1 MNSKTLLKCLCMC
14 LAMFAILV
22 NANAQ
27 DLKSILTGVAKAVV
41 GDKATTSSSIIGTWK
56 YVGPQCQFESENLLA
71 KAGGEVAAK
80 EVEEKMQTV
89 YDRIGMS
96 GCEYTF
102 NEDGT
107 YSYTLKKR
115 TMSGTYTFNDKE
127 KTITMKGKLGVKTVA
142 HVTVTGNDMS
152 LVFNA
157 DKLMSVL
164 KTITGTVSKVNS
176 TAATIKNQ
184 IILVLSVLR
193 KSDLPVLPPVRGCP
207 ESLVWRRHVLVPVWF
222 RCSCTMNRFS

>member
-14 LAMFAILV
+14 LVMFAILV

-115 TMSGTYTFNDKE
+115 TMSGTYTFDDKE

-176 TAATIKNQ
+176 TAATIN
-184 IILVLSVLR
+184 SVAGSYDGLMLGF
-193 KSDLPVLPPVRGCP
+193 DLKK
-207 ESLVWRRHVLVPVWF
+207 
-222 RCSCTMNRFS
+222 

>member
-1 MNSKTLLKCLCMC
+1 MKKKNVFKWWGVVLLLCMC
-14 LAMFAILV
+14 SVHAE
-22 NANAQ
+22 AQ

-176 TAATIKNQ
+176 TAATIN
-184 IILVLSVLR
+184 SVAGSYDGLMLGF
-193 KSDLPVLPPVRGCP
+193 DLKK
-207 ESLVWRRHVLVPVWF
+207 
-222 RCSCTMNRFS
+222 

>member
-41 GDKATTSSSIIGTWK
+41 GDKATSSIIGTWK

-115 TMSGTYTFNDKE
+115 TMSGTYTFDDKE

-176 TAATIKNQ
+176 TAATIN
-184 IILVLSVLR
+184 SVAGSYDGLMLGF
-193 KSDLPVLPPVRGCP
+193 DLKK
-207 ESLVWRRHVLVPVWF
+207 
-222 RCSCTMNRFS
+222 

>member
-22 NANAQ
+22 NAQ

-176 TAATIKNQ
+176 TAATIN
-184 IILVLSVLR
+184 SVAGSYDGLMLGF
-193 KSDLPVLPPVRGCP
+193 DLKK
-207 ESLVWRRHVLVPVWF
+207 
-222 RCSCTMNRFS
+222 

>member
-14 LAMFAILV
+14 FALFAILV
-22 NANAQ
+22 IANDQ
-27 DLKSILTGVAKAVV
+27 DLKSILTGGAKAVV

-115 TMSGTYTFNDKE
+115 TMSGTYTFDDKE

-176 TAATIKNQ
+176 TAATIN
-184 IILVLSVLR
+184 SVAGSYDGLMLGF
-193 KSDLPVLPPVRGCP
+193 DLKK
-207 ESLVWRRHVLVPVWF
+207 
-222 RCSCTMNRFS
+222 

>member
-115 TMSGTYTFNDKE
+115 TMSDTYTFDDKE

-164 KTITGTVSKVNS
+164 KTIIGTVSKVNS
-176 TAATIKNQ
+176 TAATIN
-184 IILVLSVLR
+184 SVAGSYDGLMLGF
-193 KSDLPVLPPVRGCP
+193 DLKK
-207 ESLVWRRHVLVPVWF
+207 
-222 RCSCTMNRFS
+222 

>member
-115 TMSGTYTFNDKE
+115 TMSGTYTFDDKE

-164 KTITGTVSKVNS
+164 KTITGTVTSATDHEPLIGVTVKVLGANTGS
-176 TAATIKNQ
+176 VTDFDGDEATATVRVNVKPVADTPTIFVN
-184 IILVLSVLR
+184 I
-193 KSDLPVLPPVRGCP
+193 
-207 ESLVWRRHVLVPVWF
+207 
-222 RCSCTMNRFS
+222 N